1 MLNSTRLLN
10 TAEANMRR
18 RDPSEEKLLRK
29 KKLLLEA
36 KVQKAVAV
44 GLSTSLLLFRGKMS
58 PRN

>member
-1 MLNSTRLLN
+1 
-10 TAEANMRR
+10 MRR

-44 GLSTSLLLFRGKMS
+44 ELSTSLLLFRGKMS